1 MCGRFALYT
10 DPIALAKQFQ
20 AENLL
25 DLQPSYNVAPSQ
37 TIPII
42 RNEQGHRLFAL
53 AKWGLIPSW
62 AKDIKIGYNTIN
74 ARAETVSEK
83 PAFRSAFQRRRC
95 LIPAD
100 GYFEWQEITGSKT
113 KQPWYISLKNQEP
126 MALAGLWEHWQ
137 GSDGSEIESCAIIV
151 TSGNDLM
158 QPIHDRM
165 PVILPPGT
173 WETWLDTA
181 NTNKQGLQT
190 LLTQY
195 PADDMT
201 AWAVSTAVNSPRHND
216 LKCVQ
221 PVKLRKKC
229 L

>member
-10 DPIALAKQFQ
+10 DPIALAKKFQ
-20 AENLL
+20 TENLL
-25 DLQPSYNVAPSQ
+25 ELQPSYNVAPSQ
-37 TIPII
+37 AIPII
-42 RNEQGHRLFAL
+42 RNEEGHRLFAM
-53 AKWGLIPSW
+53 ARWGLIPSW

-74 ARAETVSEK
+74 ARADTAAEK
-83 PAFRSAFQRRRC
+83 PSFRSAFQHRRC

-100 GYFEWQEITGSKT
+100 GYFEWQEITGCKT

-137 GSDGSEIESCAIIV
+137 GSDGSEIESCTIIV
-151 TSGNDLM
+151 TAGNELM

-165 PVILPPGT
+165 PVILSPET
-173 WETWLDTA
+173 WDTWLDNA

-195 PADDMT
+195 PADEMA
-201 AWAVSTAVNSPRHND
+201 AWPVSTIVNSPTNND
-216 LKCVQ
+216 QECIKGST
-221 PVKLRKKC
+221 RI
-229 L
+229 

>member
-10 DPIALAKQFQ
+10 DPIALAKKFQ
-20 AENLL
+20 TENLL

-74 ARAETVSEK
+74 ARADTVAEK
-83 PAFRSAFQRRRC
+83 PSFRSAFQHRRC

-100 GYFEWQEITGSKT
+100 GYFEWQETVGSKT
-113 KQPWYISLKNQEP
+113 KQPWYISLKSQEP
-126 MALAGLWEHWQ
+126 IALAGLWEHWQ
-137 GSDGSEIESCAIIV
+137 GKDGSVIESCTIIV
-151 TSGNDLM
+151 TAGNELM

-165 PVILPPGT
+165 PVILSPKT
-173 WETWLDTA
+173 WDTWLDTT
-181 NTNKQGLQT
+181 NNNKQGLQT

-195 PADDMT
+195 PSDEMT
-201 AWAVSTAVNSPRHND
+201 AWRVSTQVNSPRHND
-216 LKCVQ
+216 RNCIIPLMS
-221 PVKLRKKC
+221 
-229 L
+229 

>member
-74 ARAETVSEK
+74 ARAETVAEK
-83 PAFRSAFQRRRC
+83 PAFRAAFQHRRC

-100 GYFEWQEITGSKT
+100 GYFEWQEIAGSKT

-126 MALAGLWEHWQ
+126 MALAGLWERWQ
-137 GSDGSEIESCAIIV
+137 GSDGSEIESCTIIV
-151 TSGNDLM
+151 TSGNELM

-165 PVILPPGT
+165 PVILPEEH
-173 WETWLDTA
+173 WEIWLDTA

-190 LLTQY
+190 LLSQY
-195 PADDMT
+195 PADAMT
-201 AWAVSTAVNSPRHND
+201 AWAVSTMVNSPRHNSQD
-216 LKCVQ
+216 
-221 PVKLRKKC
+221 C
-229 L
+229 LDRAGNG

>member
-10 DPIALAKQFQ
+10 DPIALAKKFQ
-20 AENLL
+20 TENLL
-25 DLQPSYNVAPSQ
+25 EMQPSYNVAPSQ

-42 RNEQGHRLFAL
+42 RNEQGHRLLAL

-74 ARAETVSEK
+74 ARADTVAEK
-83 PAFRSAFQRRRC
+83 PSFRSAFQHRRC

-100 GYFEWQEITGSKT
+100 GYFEWQEIAGSKT

-137 GSDGSEIESCAIIV
+137 GSDGSVIESCTIIV
-151 TSGNDLM
+151 TSGNELM

-165 PVILPPGT
+165 PVILSPEK
-173 WETWLDTA
+173 WDIWLDTA
-181 NTNKQGLQT
+181 NINKQGLQT

-195 PADDMT
+195 PTDEMT
-201 AWAVSTAVNSPRHND
+201 AWRVSTQVNSPRHND
-216 LKCVQ
+216 RNCVLQ
-221 PVKLRKKC
+221 LMA
-229 L
+229 

>member
-20 AENLL
+20 AENVPE
-25 DLQPSYNVAPSQ
+25 LQPNYNVAPSQ
-37 TIPII
+37 AIPII
-42 RNEQGHRLFAL
+42 RNEQGHRLFAM
-53 AKWGLIPSW
+53 ARWGLIPSW

-74 ARAETVSEK
+74 ARADTVAEK
-83 PAFRSAFQRRRC
+83 PSFRSAFQRRRC

-100 GYFEWQEITGSKT
+100 GYFEWQEIPDSKI

-137 GSDGSEIESCAIIV
+137 GSDGSEIESCTIIV
-151 TSGNDLM
+151 TAGNELM

-165 PVILPPGT
+165 PVILSTET
-173 WETWLDTA
+173 WDTWLDAA

-190 LLTQY
+190 LLNQY
-195 PADDMT
+195 PADEMT
-201 AWAVSTAVNSPRHND
+201 AWPVGTVVNSPRHNGEVCIS
-216 LKCVQ
+216 CVAN
-221 PVKLRKKC
+221 
-229 L
+229 

>member
-10 DPIALAKQFQ
+10 DPIALAKKFQ
-20 AENLL
+20 TDNLL
-25 DLQPSYNVAPSQ
+25 EFQPSYNVAPSQ

-42 RNEQGHRLFAL
+42 RNEQGHRFFAM
-53 AKWGLIPSW
+53 AKWGFIPSW

-74 ARAETVSEK
+74 ARADTVAEK
-83 PAFRSAFQRRRC
+83 PAFRSAFQHRSC

-100 GYFEWQEITGSKT
+100 GYFEWQEIAGNKT

-126 MALAGLWEHWQ
+126 MGLAGLWEHWH
-137 GSDGSEIESCAIIV
+137 GSDGSEIESCTIIV
-151 TSGNDLM
+151 TAGNELM

-165 PVILPPGT
+165 PMILPKEH
-173 WETWLDTA
+173 WDNWLNTT

-195 PADDMT
+195 PTDEMT
-201 AWAVSTAVNSPRHND
+201 AWRVGTVVNSSRHNSEEYI
-216 LKCVQ
+216 Q
-221 PVKLRKKC
+221 PVKIIA
-229 L
+229 

>member
-10 DPIALAKQFQ
+10 DPIALAKKFQ
-20 AENLL
+20 TENLL

-53 AKWGLIPSW
+53 ARWGLIPSW
-62 AKDIKIGYNTIN
+62 AKDIRIGYNTIN
-74 ARAETVSEK
+74 ARADTVAEK
-83 PAFRSAFQRRRC
+83 PSFRSAFQRRRC

-100 GYFEWQEITGSKT
+100 GSFEWQEIAGNKI
-113 KQPWYISLKNQEP
+113 KQPWYISLTNQEP

-137 GSDGSEIESCAIIV
+137 GSDGSEIESCTIIV
-151 TSGNDLM
+151 TAGNEMM

-165 PVILPPGT
+165 PVILSPET
-173 WETWLDTA
+173 WATWLDTA
-181 NTNKQGLQT
+181 NTNKQGLHS

-195 PADDMT
+195 PAEEMA
-201 AWAVSTAVNSPRHND
+201 AWPVSTVVNSPRHNSGE
-216 LKCVQ
+216 CIQ
-221 PVKLRKKC
+221 PIEFVL
-229 L
+229 